1 MIGPEFLLRNIT
13 MNTLAIELIKQLRL
27 ETGAG
32 VQDCRKALE
41 QFGEDYGKARQY
53 LYEQGFEKAA
63 DRADRPTLQGI
74 VEVYSHGDGR
84 VGVMVEINCET
95 DFSARSPVFRAFA
108 HEIALQV
115 AAAAP
120 RFVSDDEI
128 PAEVLNNEMQKAET
142 RARDAGKPDA
152 IVSRIVAGML
162 EKFKNQTVLLRQEY
176 IRDDGLIVNQLLN
189 QAIATIRENIVIRR
203 FERWEAGE

>member
-1 MIGPEFLLRNIT
+1 
-13 MNTLAIELIKQLRL
+13 MNNPSIELIKQLRL

-63 DRADRPTLQGI
+63 DCANRPALQGI

-95 DFSARSPVFRAFA
+95 DFSARSPAFRAFA

-120 RFVSDDEI
+120 RYVSDDEI
-128 PAEVLNNEMQKAET
+128 PAEVLRNEKQKAET
-142 RARDAGKPDA
+142 RAREAGKPDA
-152 IVSRIVAGML
+152 IVYRIVAGML

-176 IRDDGLIVNQLLN
+176 IRDDSRTVNQLLN

-203 FERWEAGE
+203 FERWEVGE

>member
-1 MIGPEFLLRNIT
+1 
-13 MNTLAIELIKQLRL
+13 MNNLPIELIKQLRL

-41 QFGEDYGKARQY
+41 QFGEDFGKARQY
-53 LYEQGFEKAA
+53 LYEHGFEKAA
-63 DRADRPTLQGI
+63 DHADKPALQGI
-74 VEVYSHGDGR
+74 IEVYSHGDGR
-84 VGVMVEINCET
+84 VGVIVEINCET
-95 DFSARSPVFRAFA
+95 DCSARLPAFRAFA

-120 RFVSDDEI
+120 RYISDDEI
-128 PAEVLNNEMQKAET
+128 PVDVLMDEMHKAET
-142 RARDAGKPDA
+142 RARDAGKADI

-162 EKFKNQTVLLRQEY
+162 EKFKNQSVLLRQEY
-176 IRDDGLIVNQLLN
+176 IRDDCLTVNQLLN